1 MPGPDPIQILRT
13 RQELIKRRGGRD
25 GLFGLLEYSTWDVV
39 RFFDDFLGDKIQG
52 SETGGATQASGIY
65 EINTGVDGA
74 INILADQPNG
84 VAELRASDG
93 AGANDEYAGLSL
105 PELAFTGQRS
115 AVMAVRLAIDTTTT
129 YKVEVG
135 FVDATTHNGAVN
147 DLGANSA
154 TATDAA
160 VWVVDTDDGGNWQ
173 NFGVEGGTTA
183 TKIEDGL
190 SPTAGTFETLV
201 VALREYDEVNSRAA
215 AKFLRLDANGNLT
228 YESVWMRETD
238 VSGALSSTAA
248 MIPWVFVQVR
258 DAVDRNVQIDFIDV
272 RARRTT

>member
-1 MPGPDPIQILRT
+1 MAEPIQLALSRE
-13 RQELIKRRGGRD
+13 ELNKRRGGRD
-25 GLFGLLEYSTWDVV
+25 GLYGLYESGLTWDIVH
-39 RFFDDFLGDKIQG
+39 FFDDFLGDKIQG

-93 AGANDEYAGLSL
+93 AGANDEYCGLSL
-105 PELAFTGQRS
+105 PERGFTGDRN
-115 AVMAVRLAIDTTTT
+115 AVIAVRLAIDTLTT

-135 FVDATTHNGAVN
+135 FAQLTTDNGVVN
-147 DLGANSA
+147 GLGANTA
-154 TATDAA
+154 TATNGV

-173 NFGVEGGTTA
+173 NFGVKAGTPA
-183 TKIEDGL
+183 TKIEDGK
-190 SPTAGTFETLV
+190 SPTAATFETLI
-201 VALREYDEVNSRAA
+201 VALRDDN
-215 AKFLRLDANGNLT
+215 AKFIRLDASGGQT
-228 YESVWMRETD
+228 YESAWMT
-238 VSGALSSTAA
+238 GAVTATTQLV
-248 MIPWVFVQVR
+248 PWVFVQVR